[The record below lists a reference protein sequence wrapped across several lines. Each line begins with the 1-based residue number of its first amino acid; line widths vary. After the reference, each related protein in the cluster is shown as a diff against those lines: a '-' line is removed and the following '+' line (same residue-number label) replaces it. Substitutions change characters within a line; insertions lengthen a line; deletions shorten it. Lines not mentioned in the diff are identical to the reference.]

1 MSRLFSEEILGGK
14 VSVEAY
20 SVAHAGT
27 GQAFRDLNF
36 TPGPQ
41 LY

>member
-20 SVAHAGT
+20 SVARAGT
-27 GQAFRDLNF
+27 GQAFRDSNF

-41 LY
+41 L